1 MREYRAS
8 VMVGSSVSY
17 DHDLF
22 PYLLSFV
29 ISFLFLTV
37 GDRLALGR
45 RGGSYIFVSMGIG
58 CILVANSINCRLFKH
73 SFQVCFSNFPL
84 VVMWEILHP
93 LAG

>member
-1 MREYRAS
+1 MSDYGAR
-8 VMVGSSVSY
+8 VMVSSSISY

-29 ISFLFLTV
+29 ISSLLLTV

-45 RGGSYIFVSMGIG
+45 RGGSCIFVSMGIG
-58 CILVANSINCRLFKH
+58 CILVAKKINCRLFKH
-73 SFQVCFSNFPL
+73 SFQVCFSNFQF
-84 VVMWEILHP
+84 VVTWEILHP